1 MRIVLTTLKKV
12 LFWSYER
19 GSWQYDVMCVL
30 ILLFIFS
37 FPNRFLHTAQTMD
50 ASVNFE
56 DPIFVSREE
65 VGQLDFARM
74 DEVIA
79 DHLARKY
86 GREVKIARTEPHVD
100 SSGNVTGYLAWGR
113 KE

>member
-1 MRIVLTTLKKV
+1 LRILLTTLKKV

-30 ILLFIFS
+30 ILLFIFA

-50 ASVNFE
+50 ASVAYQE
-56 DPIFVSREE
+56 PIFVSREE
-65 VGQLDFARM
+65 VGQFDPARM

-79 DHLARKY
+79 ERLSEKY
-86 GREVKIARTEPHVD
+86 GHTVTILRTEPHVD
-100 SSGNVTGYLAWGR
+100 SSGNVTGYLAWRR

>member
-1 MRIVLTTLKKV
+1 MRIILSTLKKV

-30 ILLFIFS
+30 ILLFIFA
-37 FPNRFLHTAQTMD
+37 FPNRFLHTAKTMD
-50 ASVNFE
+50 AGVSFQE
-56 DPIFVSREE
+56 PIFVSREE
-65 VGQLDFARM
+65 VGQIDSARL
-74 DEVIA
+74 DEVIGE
-79 DHLARKY
+79 HLARKY
-86 GREVKIARTEPHVD
+86 GQAVKIERTEPHVD

>member
-19 GSWQYDVMCVL
+19 GSWQYDLMCVL
-30 ILLFIFS
+30 ILLFIFA
-37 FPNRFLHTAQTMD
+37 FPNKFLHTAQTMD
-50 ASVNFE
+50 ASISFE
-56 DPIFVSREE
+56 APVFVSREE
-65 VGQLDFARM
+65 VGRVDSASV

-79 DHLARKY
+79 GHLARKY
-86 GREVKIARTEPHVD
+86 GHAVKVERTEPHVD
-100 SSGNVTGYLAWGR
+100 SSNNVSGYLVWGR

>member
-1 MRIVLTTLKKV
+1 MLLFSTLKKV

-30 ILLFIFS
+30 ILLFIFAV
-37 FPNRFLHTAQTMD
+37 PNRFLHKHQTAD
-50 ASVNFE
+50 ASVALAS
-56 DPIFVSREE
+56 PVFVSREE
-65 VGQLDFARM
+65 IGQVEPARL

-79 DHLARKY
+79 ERLSQKY
-86 GREVKIARTEPHVD
+86 GYDVKIMRTEPHVD

-113 KE
+113 D